1 MSHPKIYIVDDDT
14 EVTRALEWL
23 FKSVQISTQIFLSPN
38 EFLSAYPALE
48 QGCILLDVRMP
59 QISGMELLRILPKNP
74 ATLPIIIITGH
85 GDIPMAVQA
94 IKLGAVDFITK
105 PFNEQSLLEKIQKAL
120 LQTSERIDS
129 YIALE
134 KVDKAY
140 KSLSQRE
147 MQILNYIVDG
157 TLNKQIAFELNIAIS
172 TVEMHRSKVMQ
183 KMNANNL
190 AQLIKKVLLLRNT
203 EL

>member
-1 MSHPKIYIVDDDT
+1 MSHPKIYIVDDDI

-23 FKSVQISTQIFLSPN
+23 FESVQISTQIFLSPN
-38 EFLSAYPALE
+38 DFLSAYTAL
-48 QGCILLDVRMP
+48 QPGCILLDVRMP
-59 QISGMELLRILPKNP
+59 QISGMEILKILPKNP
-74 ATLPIIIITGH
+74 ASLPVIMITGH

-105 PFNEQSLLEKIQKAL
+105 PFNEQALLEKIQRAL

-134 KVDKAY
+134 EIDKAY
-140 KSLSQRE
+140 RSLSPRE

-157 TLNKQIAFELNIAIS
+157 TLNKQIAIELNIAIS

-190 AQLIKKVLLLRNT
+190 AQLIKKVLLLRNS